1 MSSPHLSSN
10 ETASIT
16 LIDRHKAIG
25 PSPQELY
32 QQAVAS
38 GQVNDDASQQST
50 LIALQMLFQR
60 LQNDPTHLD
69 TPPSQFLGLYIWGKV
84 GRGKTFLMDTFVK
97 SIGTGKCLRQHFHH
111 FMQDI
116 HGRLTQLEGVKDPL
130 KQIARELA
138 EQYKVLCFDE
148 FFVNDIGDAML
159 LGRLMMFIFEENMQV
174 VATSNTE
181 PQALY
186 KDGLQRDSF
195 IPAIKA
201 IEKNL
206 QIIHMAG
213 PQDHRERPLDAVKN
227 YFLTSESNDFG
238 LQEIAKEFS
247 LKLQDMNHYG
257 MLDILGR
264 EIIYLDRQ
272 GQKIAFDFQALC
284 MGPRSHFD
292 YIEIAKQF
300 NTVIVSNV
308 PCLGGD
314 AVERIKARGTE
325 DGSVG
330 SGSTGQRQVLL
341 APMDDG
347 ARRFIALVDE
357 FYDQKVRLYVACD
370 VPLDELY
377 TQGSLSFQF
386 ERTRSRLIEM
396 GSRQYMDLT
405 LSVSN
410 SPVL

>member
-1 MSSPHLSSN
+1 MNSTPLSSN
-10 ETASIT
+10 EIAS
-16 LIDRHKAIG
+16 LIPIDSHKAIG
-25 PSPQELY
+25 KSPQDLY
-32 QQAVAS
+32 LQAIVS
-38 GQVNDDASQQST
+38 GQVNEDSAQQGA
-50 LIALQMLFQR
+50 LAALQTLYQH
-60 LQNDPTHLD
+60 LQTDPAHSD
-69 TPPSQFLGLYIWGKV
+69 TASSPFLGLYIWGKV
-84 GRGKTFLMDTFVK
+84 GRGKTFLMDVFVR
-97 SIGTGKCLRQHFHH
+97 SIGIDICLRQHFHH
-111 FMQDI
+111 FMQDV
-116 HGRLTQLEGVKDPL
+116 HGRLAQLEGVKDPL

-138 EQYKVLCFDE
+138 GQYKVLCFDE
-148 FFVNDIGDAML
+148 FFVSDIGDAML
-159 LGRLMMFIFEENMQV
+159 LGRLMMFVFEENMHV

-206 QIIHMAG
+206 QIINMTG
-213 PQDHRERPLDAVKN
+213 PKDHRERPLDLVQS
-227 YFLTSESNDFG
+227 YFLSSEPNNMG
-238 LQEIAKEFS
+238 LQQIAKECS
-247 LKLQDMNHYG
+247 LKLYDVEHYG
-257 MLDILGR
+257 VLDILGR

-272 GQKIAFDFQALC
+272 GQKIAFDFQELC

-300 NTVIVSNV
+300 HTVIIINV

-330 SGSTGQRQVLL
+330 SGTTGQRQVLL
-341 APMDDG
+341 APMDDA

-357 FYDQKVRLYVACD
+357 FYDQKVRLYLASD
-370 VPLDELY
+370 VSLDELY

-396 GSRQYMDLT
+396 GSKQYMSLT
-405 LSVSN
+405 
-410 SPVL
+410 